1 MHGGGEGWEWNLL
14 PAGHEDAPGQCPGAH
29 PETSESAPV
38 ALTRK
43 ISRAMQR
50 QVDLTTA
57 VCQERLLST
66 HVRHVLALVDLVA
79 DELPFDSALDIY
91 ARILRLNPEQ
101 ARNVGSRALAAIG
114 RRSGLTEAEELNLD
128 LSDDESDL
136 DDLGERGS
144 DEGRFDAVFSRVR
157 RRIRGRV
164 KDDLRQRINLAAA
177 RAEDSLFETHVQNAL
192 VFGKALAEEVPLH
205 EAVDLYLEAMAT
217 PEGVSDV
224 IFNRALRIVADD
236 VLPPLDAS
244 RVPRRDVDG
253 RTATPPATAPAAP

>member
-1 MHGGGEGWEWNLL
+1 
-14 PAGHEDAPGQCPGAH
+14 
-29 PETSESAPV
+29 V

-79 DELPFDSALDIY
+79 NELPFDSAVDIY
-91 ARILRLNPEQ
+91 ARILRLTPEQ

-114 RRSGLTEAEELNLD
+114 RRTGLTEAEDLNLD
-128 LSDDESDL
+128 LADDESDL
-136 DDLGERGS
+136 DDGTDHAG

-164 KDDLRQRINLAAA
+164 KDDLRQRINLASA
-177 RAEDSLFETHVQNAL
+177 RAEDALFETHVQNAL

-205 EAVDLYLEAMAT
+205 EAVDLYLDVMAI

-224 IFNRALRIVADD
+224 IFNRSLRIVADD
-236 VLPPLDAS
+236 VLPPLDAA
-244 RVPRRDVDG
+244 RVPRREVDG
-253 RTATPPATAPAAP
+253 RTAAAAPPPAAEPVA

>member
-1 MHGGGEGWEWNLL
+1 M
-14 PAGHEDAPGQCPGAH
+14 
-29 PETSESAPV
+29 

-43 ISRAMQR
+43 ISRTMQR

-79 DELPFDSALDIY
+79 EELPFDSAVDIY
-91 ARILRLNPEQ
+91 ARILRLTPEQ

-114 RRSGLTEAEELNLD
+114 RRSGLTEADELNLD

-136 DDLGERGS
+136 DDGAERAG

-164 KDDLRQRINLAAA
+164 KDDLRQTINLAAA

-205 EAVDLYLEAMAT
+205 EAVDLYLDVMAI

-224 IFNRALRIVADD
+224 IFNRALRVVADD
-236 VLPPLDAS
+236 VLPPLDVS
-244 RVPRRDVDG
+244 RVPRRTDDG
-253 RTATPPATAPAAP
+253 RTVVPPEPAPAAGSAG

>member
-1 MHGGGEGWEWNLL
+1 M
-14 PAGHEDAPGQCPGAH
+14 
-29 PETSESAPV
+29 

-79 DELPFDSALDIY
+79 DELPFDSAVDIY
-91 ARILRLNPEQ
+91 ARILRLTPEQ

-114 RRSGLTEAEELNLD
+114 RRTGLTEADDLNLD

-136 DDLGERGS
+136 DEGTDRGS

-177 RAEDSLFETHVQNAL
+177 RAEDALFETHVQNAL
-192 VFGKALAEEVPLH
+192 VFGKALSEEVPLH
-205 EAVDLYLEAMAT
+205 EAVDLYLDVMAI

-236 VLPPLDAS
+236 VLLPLDSA
-244 RVPRRDVDG
+244 RVPRREVDG
-253 RTATPPATAPAAP
+253 RTVGAAPAPAPAPAAETVS

>member
-1 MHGGGEGWEWNLL
+1 M
-14 PAGHEDAPGQCPGAH
+14 
-29 PETSESAPV
+29 

-43 ISRAMQR
+43 ISRNMQR

-66 HVRHVLALVDLVA
+66 HVRHVLALVDLVSE
-79 DELPFDSALDIY
+79 ELPFDSALDIY
-91 ARILRLNPEQ
+91 ARILRLTPEQ

-114 RRSGLTEAEELNLD
+114 RRSGLTEADELNLD
-128 LSDDESDL
+128 LEDDEL
-136 DDLGERGS
+136 DESPRGS
-144 DEGRFDAVFSRVR
+144 EEGRFDAVFSRVR

-164 KDDLRQRINLAAA
+164 KDDLRQTINLAAA

-205 EAVDLYLEAMAT
+205 EAVDLYLDVMAI

-224 IFNRALRIVADD
+224 IFNRSLRIVADD
-236 VLPPLDAS
+236 VLPAMDAS
-244 RVPRRDVDG
+244 RVPRRGDDG
-253 RTATPPATAPAAP
+253 RSVAAPSAAPAAEAAPAAGSAS

>member
-1 MHGGGEGWEWNLL
+1 M
-14 PAGHEDAPGQCPGAH
+14 
-29 PETSESAPV
+29 

-43 ISRAMQR
+43 PSRTMQR

-79 DELPFDSALDIY
+79 EELPFDSAVDIY
-91 ARILRLNPEQ
+91 ARILRLTPEQ
-101 ARNVGSRALAAIG
+101 ARNVGSRALAALG
-114 RRSGLTEAEELNLD
+114 RRSGLTEADELNLD

-136 DDLGERGS
+136 DEGTERQDDG
-144 DEGRFDAVFSRVR
+144 EGRFDAVFSRVR

-164 KDDLRQRINLAAA
+164 KDDLRQTINLAAA

-205 EAVDLYLEAMAT
+205 EAVDLDLDVMAI

-224 IFNRALRIVADD
+224 IFNRALRVVADD

-244 RVPRRDVDG
+244 RVPRRGDDG
-253 RTATPPATAPAAP
+253 RTAAAPAAEPAPAAGTAG

>member
-1 MHGGGEGWEWNLL
+1 M
-14 PAGHEDAPGQCPGAH
+14 
-29 PETSESAPV
+29 

-66 HVRHVLALVDLVA
+66 HVRHVLALVDLVQE
-79 DELPFDSALDIY
+79 ELPFDSALDIY
-91 ARILRLNPEQ
+91 ARILRLTPEQ

-114 RRSGLTEAEELNLD
+114 RRSGLTEADELNLD

-136 DDLGERGS
+136 DEGTERQADG
-144 DEGRFDAVFSRVR
+144 EGRFDAVFSRVR

-164 KDDLRQRINLAAA
+164 KDDLRQTINLAAA

-205 EAVDLYLEAMAT
+205 EAVDLYLDVMAI

-224 IFNRALRIVADD
+224 IFNRSLRIVADD

-244 RVPRRDVDG
+244 RVPRRGDDG
-253 RTATPPATAPAAP
+253 RTAAPAAAPAPTAASAG

>member
-1 MHGGGEGWEWNLL
+1 M
-14 PAGHEDAPGQCPGAH
+14 
-29 PETSESAPV
+29 

-66 HVRHVLALVDLVA
+66 HVRHVLALVDLVT
-79 DELPFDSALDIY
+79 DELPFDSAVDIY
-91 ARILRLNPEQ
+91 ARILRLTPEQ

-114 RRSGLTEAEELNLD
+114 RRSGLTEAEDLNLD
-128 LSDDESDL
+128 LADDESDL
-136 DDLGERGS
+136 DEAGDRGS
-144 DEGRFDAVFSRVR
+144 EEGRFDAVFSRVR

-177 RAEDSLFETHVQNAL
+177 RAEDALFETHVQNAL

-205 EAVDLYLEAMAT
+205 EAVDLYLDVMAI

-224 IFNRALRIVADD
+224 IFNRALRVVADD
-236 VLPPLDAS
+236 VLPPLDAA
-244 RVPRRDVDG
+244 RVPRREVDG
-253 RTATPPATAPAAP
+253 RAAGTPAPAVTPVS

>member
-1 MHGGGEGWEWNLL
+1 
-14 PAGHEDAPGQCPGAH
+14 
-29 PETSESAPV
+29 V

-43 ISRAMQR
+43 ISRNMQR

-66 HVRHVLALVDLVA
+66 HVRHVLALVDLVSE
-79 DELPFDSALDIY
+79 ELPFDSALDIY
-91 ARILRLNPEQ
+91 ARILRLTPEQ

-114 RRSGLTEAEELNLD
+114 RRSGLTEADELNLD
-128 LSDDESDL
+128 LEDDELEESGD
-136 DDLGERGS
+136 RGS
-144 DEGRFDAVFSRVR
+144 QEGRFDAVFSRVR

-164 KDDLRQRINLAAA
+164 KDDLRQTINLAAA

-205 EAVDLYLEAMAT
+205 EAVDLYLDVMAI

-224 IFNRALRIVADD
+224 IFNRSLRVVADD
-236 VLPPLDAS
+236 VLPPMDAS
-244 RVPRRDVDG
+244 RVPRRGDDG
-253 RTATPPATAPAAP
+253 RSVAAPSAAPAPETAPAAGPAS

>member
-1 MHGGGEGWEWNLL
+1 M
-14 PAGHEDAPGQCPGAH
+14 
-29 PETSESAPV
+29 

-79 DELPFDSALDIY
+79 EELPFDSAVDIY
-91 ARILRLNPEQ
+91 ARILRLTPEQ
-101 ARNVGSRALAAIG
+101 ARNVGSRALAALG
-114 RRSGLTEAEELNLD
+114 RRSGLTEADELNLD

-136 DDLGERGS
+136 DDGSERVDQG
-144 DEGRFDAVFSRVR
+144 EGRFDAVFSRVR

-177 RAEDSLFETHVQNAL
+177 RAEDALFETHVQNAL

-205 EAVDLYLEAMAT
+205 EAVDLYLEIMAV

-224 IFNRALRIVADD
+224 VFNRALRTVADAE
-236 VLPPLDAS
+236 LPPMDGGA
-244 RVPRRDVDG
+244 RAGRRETVPQG
-253 RTATPPATAPAAP
+253 TAAAPAA

>member
-1 MHGGGEGWEWNLL
+1 
-14 PAGHEDAPGQCPGAH
+14 
-29 PETSESAPV
+29 V

-79 DELPFDSALDIY
+79 EELPFDSALDIY
-91 ARILRLNPEQ
+91 ARILRLTPEQ

-114 RRSGLTEAEELNLD
+114 RRSGLTEADELNLD
-128 LSDDESDL
+128 LSED
-136 DDLGERGS
+136 DDLEEPTDRGPE
-144 DEGRFDAVFSRVR
+144 EGRFDAVFSRVR

-164 KDDLRQRINLAAA
+164 KDDLRQTINLAAA
-177 RAEDSLFETHVQNAL
+177 RAEDALFETHVQNAL

-205 EAVDLYLEAMAT
+205 EAVDLYLDVMSI

-244 RVPRRDVDG
+244 RVPRREVDG
-253 RTATPPATAPAAP
+253 RSAAAAAAPAAS

>member
-1 MHGGGEGWEWNLL
+1 
-14 PAGHEDAPGQCPGAH
+14 
-29 PETSESAPV
+29 V

-66 HVRHVLALVDLVA
+66 HVRHVLALVDLVT
-79 DELPFDSALDIY
+79 DELPFDSAVDIY
-91 ARILRLNPEQ
+91 ARILRLTPEQ

-114 RRSGLTEAEELNLD
+114 RRSGLTEAEDLNLD
-128 LSDDESDL
+128 LADDEDL
-136 DDLGERGS
+136 DEAPRGS

-177 RAEDSLFETHVQNAL
+177 RAEDALFETHVQNAL

-205 EAVDLYLEAMAT
+205 EAVDLYLDVMAI

-236 VLPPLDAS
+236 VLPPLDAA
-244 RVPRRDVDG
+244 RVPRREVDG
-253 RTATPPATAPAAP
+253 RTAQAAAAPAPAAEPVS

>member
-1 MHGGGEGWEWNLL
+1 
-14 PAGHEDAPGQCPGAH
+14 
-29 PETSESAPV
+29 
-38 ALTRK
+38 
-43 ISRAMQR
+43 MQR

-91 ARILRLNPEQ
+91 ARILRLTPEQ

-114 RRSGLTEAEELNLD
+114 RRTGLTEAEELNLD

-136 DDLGERGS
+136 DEQTDRGS

-177 RAEDSLFETHVQNAL
+177 RAEDALFETHVQNAL

-205 EAVDLYLEAMAT
+205 EAVDLYLDAMAI

-244 RVPRRDVDG
+244 RVPRREVDG
-253 RTATPPATAPAAP
+253 RSATAASAPAPAAS

>member
-1 MHGGGEGWEWNLL
+1 
-14 PAGHEDAPGQCPGAH
+14 
-29 PETSESAPV
+29 V

-91 ARILRLNPEQ
+91 ARILRLTPEQ

-114 RRSGLTEAEELNLD
+114 RRTGLTEADDLNLD
-128 LSDDESDL
+128 LADDESDL
-136 DDLGERGS
+136 DEQTDRGS

-205 EAVDLYLEAMAT
+205 EACDLYLDVMSI

-244 RVPRRDVDG
+244 RVPRRELDG
-253 RTATPPATAPAAP
+253 RAAGPAAAAPAPAAS

>member
-1 MHGGGEGWEWNLL
+1 M
-14 PAGHEDAPGQCPGAH
+14 
-29 PETSESAPV
+29 

-43 ISRAMQR
+43 ISRTMQR

-66 HVRHVLALVDLVA
+66 HVRHVLALVDLVT
-79 DELPFDSALDIY
+79 DELPFDSAVDIY
-91 ARILRLNPEQ
+91 ARILRLTPEQ

-114 RRSGLTEAEELNLD
+114 RRTGLTEADDLNLD
-128 LSDDESDL
+128 LGDDEDL
-136 DDLGERGS
+136 DEPTDRGS

-177 RAEDSLFETHVQNAL
+177 RAEDALFETHVQNAL

-205 EAVDLYLEAMAT
+205 EAVDLYLDVMSI

-236 VLPPLDAS
+236 VLPPLDAA
-244 RVPRRDVDG
+244 RVPRREVDG
-253 RTATPPATAPAAP
+253 RTAQAAAAPAPAAEPVS

>member
-1 MHGGGEGWEWNLL
+1 M
-14 PAGHEDAPGQCPGAH
+14 
-29 PETSESAPV
+29 

-79 DELPFDSALDIY
+79 DELPFDSAVDIY
-91 ARILRLNPEQ
+91 ARILRLTPEQ

-114 RRSGLTEAEELNLD
+114 RRTGLTEADELNLD
-128 LSDDESDL
+128 LEEDEPEEAADRT
-136 DDLGERGS
+136 GE
-144 DEGRFDAVFSRVR
+144 EGRFDAVFSRVR

-177 RAEDSLFETHVQNAL
+177 RAEDALFETHVQNAL
-192 VFGKALAEEVPLH
+192 VFGKALSEEVPLH
-205 EAVDLYLEAMAT
+205 EAVDLYLDVMT
-217 PEGVSDV
+217 IPEGVSDV
-224 IFNRALRIVADD
+224 VFNRALRIVADD
-236 VLPPLDAS
+236 VLPPLNAA
-244 RVPRRDVDG
+244 RVPRREVDG
-253 RTATPPATAPAAP
+253 RTVGTPEPAPAGEPAPAAETVS

>member
-1 MHGGGEGWEWNLL
+1 
-14 PAGHEDAPGQCPGAH
+14 
-29 PETSESAPV
+29 V

-79 DELPFDSALDIY
+79 EELPFDSALDIY
-91 ARILRLNPEQ
+91 ARILRLTPEQ

-114 RRSGLTEAEELNLD
+114 RRSGLTEADELNLD
-128 LSDDESDL
+128 LSEDDDA
-136 DDLGERGS
+136 DDIGDRGS
-144 DEGRFDAVFSRVR
+144 EEGRFDAVFSRVR

-164 KDDLRQRINLAAA
+164 KDDLRQTINLAAA

-205 EAVDLYLEAMAT
+205 EAVDLYLDVMAI

-224 IFNRALRIVADD
+224 IFNRSLRIVADD
-236 VLPPLDAS
+236 VLPTIDAS
-244 RVPRRDVDG
+244 RAPRRGDDG
-253 RTATPPATAPAAP
+253 RTVAPAAATDTPASTAGSAS